1 MKRLF
6 CDVANGQRLGMKME
20 SGCNRTF
27 AAPAKLATSGAADGN
42 LPVRRGAVRLRNDK
56 GALRMNVGMRV
67 RGGLL
72 AALITCAVPVVAATL
87 ASMLVSSPVAAQTV
101 DSIQVEGNRRVEL
114 ETIRSYFKPGPGGKL
129 DQGRI
134 DDGLKAL
141 IETGLFQDVRINQAG
156 GRLVVTVVENPVI
169 GRLAFEGNKKV
180 KDDQLSAE
188 IQSKPRGTLSRPMV
202 QSDAQRI
209 AEIYRHQGR
218 YDVQVTPE
226 IIEQP
231 NNRVDLIFTITEGS
245 KTGVKSVEFVG
256 NSFYSSYRLKDV
268 IKTRES
274 NILSF
279 LGGADLYDPDRI
291 EADRDLIRR
300 YYLKHGFA
308 DVQVVAALTE
318 YDPERKGFLV
328 TFKIEEGQQYRV
340 ATVDFRSSIATLD
353 GDSLRGFSHIFVGSL
368 YNAEALEKS
377 VEEMQIEA
385 SRRGYAFA
393 IVKPRG
399 DRNFDA
405 HTVSITFAIDEGP
418 RTYIERINVRGNTRT
433 RDYVIRREFDISE
446 GDAYNRALVD
456 RAERRLK
463 NLDFF
468 KTVKITTEPGSSS
481 DRVILIVDL
490 EEKSTGDFSV
500 SGGYSTTD
508 GPLAE
513 VSVSERNFLG
523 RGLYAKASVTYG
535 EFARGLTISLVEP
548 YLLDYRVALGL
559 DMFYREQL
567 ANSYISYGTKTI
579 GFSPRLGFGL
589 REDLTLQVRY
599 SLYQTTVD
607 LPSYLSNCNN
617 LFPTP
622 GGPTNPAGLP
632 FFPTP
637 NYINQVD
644 GPGFTADPTGN
655 AQNGLLPG
663 CLSDGES
670 SLPVRQELASGA
682 TWTSAVGYSLDY
694 NTLDNNKNPTDGLF
708 IDFKQDFAGVGGDVS
723 YIKSTIDA
731 KYYAPLVADV
741 VGLIHVQS
749 GMLNQMGNYG
759 IRMLDNFQMGPNLI
773 RGFAPNG
780 IGPRDLTFFPFTG
793 TGDALGGTKYWGA
806 SAELQMPFWFL
817 PKEVGLK
824 GAIYADAG
832 SLWDY
837 KGPTSWAATGEING
851 MVPNNN
857 FGKPGQPQ
865 FVYCACAMQFDDS
878 NVVRTS
884 VGVGLIWA
892 SPFGPLRFDF
902 AVPITKGK
910 YDVVQEFKFGGGTSF

>member
-1 MKRLF
+1 
-6 CDVANGQRLGMKME
+6 
-20 SGCNRTF
+20 
-27 AAPAKLATSGAADGN
+27 
-42 LPVRRGAVRLRNDK
+42 
-56 GALRMNVGMRV
+56 MNVGMRV

-72 AALITCAVPVVAATL
+72 AALIMVAVPVAATL
-87 ASMLVSSPVAAQTV
+87 AAMLVSSPVVAQTAA
-101 DSIQVEGNRRVEL
+101 SIQVEGNRRVEV
-114 ETIRSYFKPGPGGKL
+114 ETIRSYFKVGPGGRL

-141 IETGLFQDVRINQAG
+141 IETGLFQDVKINQAG

-169 GRLAFEGNKKV
+169 GRIAFEGNKKV
-180 KDDQLSAE
+180 KDEQLSAE

-202 QSDAQRI
+202 QSDTQRI
-209 AEIYRHQGR
+209 AEIYRRSGR
-218 YDVQVTPE
+218 YDVRVVPE

-231 NNRVDLIFTITEGS
+231 NNRVDLIFTVTEGN
-245 KTGVKSVEFVG
+245 KTGVKSIDFVG
-256 NSFYSSYRLKDV
+256 NSFYSSYRLRDV

-274 NILSF
+274 NLLSF
-279 LGGADLYDPDRI
+279 LGGNDVYDPDRV

-340 ATVDFRSSIATLD
+340 AAVDFRSSIATLD
-353 GDSLRGFSHIFVGSL
+353 ANSLRGFSRVGIGSL

-393 IVKPRG
+393 VVRPRG
-399 DRNFDA
+399 DRNFEA

-433 RDYVIRREFDISE
+433 RDYVIRREFDVAE

-468 KTVKITTEPGSSS
+468 KSVKITTEPGSSS
-481 DRVILIVDL
+481 DRVVLIVDL

-508 GPLAE
+508 GALAE

-535 EFARGLTISLVEP
+535 QYARGYTLSFVEP

-559 DMFYREQL
+559 DFFQRTQL
-567 ANSYISYGTKTI
+567 ANTYISYGTKTL

-589 REDLTLQVRY
+589 REDLSLQLRY
-599 SLYQTTVD
+599 SIYQQQIQ
-607 LPSYLSNCNN
+607 LPSFLANCNN
-617 LFPTP
+617 NPSNSLLAFNPTP
-622 GGPTNPAGLP
+622 AFVNSVGGAGGLP
-632 FFPTP
+632 APAT
-637 NYINQVD
+637 D
-644 GPGFTADPTGN
+644 AS
-655 AQNGLLPG
+655 ASGLW
-663 CLSDGES
+663 CYSDGEA
-670 SLPVRQELASGA
+670 SLPVRRELQSGKVL
-682 TWTSAVGYSLDY
+682 TSAVGYSLNY
-694 NTLDNNKNPTDGLF
+694 NTLDNNKNPTDGLLV
-708 IDFKQDFAGVGGDVS
+708 DFKQDFAGIGGDVT
-723 YIKSTIDA
+723 YLKTAIDA
-731 KYYAPLVADV
+731 KYYSPLVADV
-741 VGLIHVQS
+741 VGIVHLQGGI
-749 GMLNQMGNYG
+749 LNEIGNNG
-759 IRMLDNFQMGPNLI
+759 IRMLDHFQMGPNLV

-780 IGPRDLTFFPFTG
+780 IGPRDINPFG
-793 TGDALGGTKYWGA
+793 TRDALGGTKYWGA
-806 SAELQMPFWFL
+806 SYEIQMPFWFL

-824 GAIYADAG
+824 GAVYADAG
-832 SLWDY
+832 GLWDY
-837 KGPTSWAATGEING
+837 RGPTSWAQTGEVNVAGCVRPVVGNPGTCLGLQYDNG
-851 MVPNNN
+851 
-857 FGKPGQPQ
+857 
-865 FVYCACAMQFDDS
+865 
-878 NVVRTS
+878 NVVRSS

-892 SPFGPLRFDF
+892 SPFGPLRFDY
-902 AVPITKGK
+902 AIPITKGVN
-910 YDVVQEFKFGGGTSF
+910 DRVQQFKFGGGTSF